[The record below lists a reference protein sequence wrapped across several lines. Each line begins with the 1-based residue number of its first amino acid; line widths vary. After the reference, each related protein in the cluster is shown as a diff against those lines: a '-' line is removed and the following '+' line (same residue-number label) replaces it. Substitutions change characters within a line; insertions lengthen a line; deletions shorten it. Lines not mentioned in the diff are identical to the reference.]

1 MTTDIT
7 KLFNLNINYTEEEI
21 KKAYQLK
28 IIKIESMDLD
38 AIDKQFFIECLGKA
52 FTDGLKNLWAFIP
65 KTDND
70 HNNEYH

>member
-21 KKAYQLK
+21 KNAYQIK
-28 IIKIESMDLD
+28 IKKIESMNLD

-52 FTDGLKNLWAFIP
+52 FTDGLKKLWAFVP
-65 KTDND
+65 KNDNN